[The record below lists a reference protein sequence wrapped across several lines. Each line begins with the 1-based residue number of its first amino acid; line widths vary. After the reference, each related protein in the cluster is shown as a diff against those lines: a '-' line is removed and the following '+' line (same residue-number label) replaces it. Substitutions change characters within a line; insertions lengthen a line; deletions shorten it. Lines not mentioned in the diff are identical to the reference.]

1 MMIWPVVLLRPLPRG
16 GSKPRLAKGREILMR
31 ARAQIATRVR
41 DALIAAKKIGSINQA
56 ARMPSTI
63 NAKRS
68 GKADLNHFAGL
79 N

>member
-1 MMIWPVVLLRPLPRG
+1 
-16 GSKPRLAKGREILMR
+16 MR
-31 ARAQIATRVR
+31 ARAQIVTRVR